1 MARKSRK
8 TQPQL
13 EIVSNEV
20 VVESTKFRA
29 GLYGR
34 ISLETEENKERGTI
48 DTQIELMQNFVNESA
63 DIVVEDIYTDL
74 SFTGTT
80 FERPAFERMI
90 NDARSGKINCIIVK
104 DFSRLG
110 RNYIEA
116 GNYIERV
123 FPFLNIRFI
132 AVTEDFDSFRPGTD
146 LMMPLKN
153 IVNDYYSKDIS
164 KKVASAIHAQWDAGL
179 FHSPVVPYGYK
190 KIEDDKNRIE
200 PDQIAVKYVRQIYD
214 MFLDGSNYSQIAKTL
229 NKECVLAPRAYRQ
242 AGMTCATSDIPGKW
256 DSRQVKRIL
265 EDRHYVGD
273 SVHGKY
279 VNAIYKGVKGKKTDK
294 SEWMIISN
302 THEPII
308 SHDVFEQVQEK
319 LDLLNKKY
327 CEGRKNGVY
336 REKNI
341 FAGKLKCADC
351 GKGLQLR
358 YEKGRWFYQ
367 CNTYVKEG
375 KAICTSHVIN
385 LKVLSNEVLS
395 VIRSHMKAC
404 LDGQQLIRK
413 LNAKAEAAAKY
424 DLFTKEISK
433 VRREMQR
440 TSSLKAGLYQD
451 YTENL
456 LTDAEYLKLNE
467 DLTRKNEV
475 LSEKL
480 EELLNAQVYYAKS
493 YKINEDWE
501 KAIETY
507 RNKRL
512 LTKEMA
518 DAFVEYVVIHEGG
531 SIEVKLLYDD
541 MLNKLKS
548 TIEERLTI
556 KSQAL
561 K

>member
-13 EIVSNEV
+13 EITSNE
-20 VVESTKFRA
+20 VVESTKFKA

-34 ISLETEENKERGTI
+34 ISLETEDNKERGTI
-48 DTQIELMQNFVNESA
+48 DTQIELMQNFVNEST
-63 DIVVEDIYTDL
+63 DIVVEEIYTDL
-74 SFTGTT
+74 SYTGTT

-90 NDARSGKINCIIVK
+90 NDAKNGKINCIIVK

-190 KIEDDKNRIE
+190 KFENDKNRIE
-200 PDQIAVKYVRQIYD
+200 PDPTTIEYVKRIFD
-214 MFLDGSNYSQIAKTL
+214 MFLKGFNYSQIARML
-229 NKECVLAPRAYRQ
+229 NEECVLAPRAYRQ
-242 AGMTCATSDIPGKW
+242 SGMACATSDVPGKW
-256 DSRQVKRIL
+256 DTRQVKRIL
-265 EDRHYVGD
+265 EDQHYVGD
-273 SVHGKY
+273 SVHGKNI
-279 VNAIYKGVKGKKTDK
+279 NAIYKGVKRKKTDK
-294 SEWMIISN
+294 SEWKIVSN

-308 SHDVFEQVQEK
+308 SRDVFNQVQKK
-319 LDLLNKKY
+319 LELLDNKY
-327 CEGRKNGVY
+327 CVGRKNGIY

-341 FAGKLKCADC
+341 FAGKIKCADC

-367 CNTYVKEG
+367 CDTYVKRG
-375 KAICTSHVIN
+375 KSECTSHVIN
-385 LKVLSNEVLS
+385 YKVLSNEVLS

-404 LDGQQLIRK
+404 LDSQQLIRN

-440 TSSLKAGLYQD
+440 TTSLKAGLYQD

-456 LTDAEYLKLNE
+456 LTDSEYLKLNE
-467 DLTRKNEV
+467 DLSSKNEV

-480 EELLNAQVYYAKS
+480 EELLRVQVYYAKN

-501 KAIETY
+501 KAVETY

-518 DAFVEYVVIHEGG
+518 DAFVETIIVHEGG
-531 SIEVKLLYDD
+531 DIEVKLLYDD
-541 MLNKLKS
+541 MLHKLES
-548 TIEERLTI
+548 TIKER
-556 KSQAL
+556 SA
-561 K
+561 

>member
-8 TQPQL
+8 AQPQL
-13 EIVSNEV
+13 EIASNEL

-48 DTQIELMQNFVNESA
+48 DTQIELMQNYVNESA

-190 KIEDDKNRIE
+190 KMEQDKNRIE
-200 PDQIAVKYVRQIYD
+200 PDLLTVEYVRQIFD
-214 MFLDGSNYSQIAKTL
+214 MFLEGSNYSQIANAL
-229 NKECVLAPRAYRQ
+229 NEVCVLAPRAYRQ
-242 AGMTCATSDIPGKW
+242 AGMVCATSDTQGKW

-265 EDRHYVGD
+265 EDQHYVGD
-273 SVHGKY
+273 SIHGKNI
-279 VNAIYKGVKGKKTDK
+279 NAIYKGVKRKKTDK
-294 SEWMIISN
+294 SEWQIVSN

-308 SHDVFEQVQEK
+308 ARDVFMKVQDK
-319 LDLLNKKY
+319 LALLDKKY
-327 CEGRKNGVY
+327 CEGRKNGTY

-341 FAGKLKCADC
+341 FTGKIKCADC

-375 KAICTSHVIN
+375 KANCTSHVIDY
-385 LKVLSNEVLS
+385 KVLSNEVMS

-404 LDGQQLIRK
+404 LDSQQMIRN
-413 LNAKAEAAAKY
+413 LNTKAEAAAKY

-440 TSSLKAGLYQD
+440 IGTLKAGLYQD

-480 EELLNAQVYYAKS
+480 EELLRAQVYYAKS
-493 YKINEDWE
+493 YRINEDWE
-501 KAIETY
+501 KTIETY

-518 DAFVEYVVIHEGG
+518 DAFVETVTIHEGG
-531 SIEVKLLYDD
+531 SVEVKLLYDD
-541 MLNKLKS
+541 MLHRLKS
-548 TIEERLTI
+548 AIEER
-556 KSQAL
+556 SA
-561 K
+561 